1 MSPFGEN
8 LAFFATSAVVL
19 VVAEPPNAEARL
31 VASLRGAVEPLVH
44 APEAVQSARVGGI
57 GVVDNAV
64 LERERAHARPLA
76 RVGGGVGSSH
86 GRVLRVG
93 QRDLC
98 RVQRGTAALVV
109 VFDASLALLFF
120 GDRDV
125 EVEVEV
131 AAVRGCPG
139 KRPPHPPLVGPE
151 LLERRI
157 RDRPEHHVV
166 VGQVNYEPVEA
177 VRDRRARRTTCRVV
191 GPEHKVIDEELRA
204 PSEEVR
210 QRGAPLVGLEAILL
224 GDPNPRQLSP
234 SPSQLVAAPGEFLSA
249 RSSSIRAFSHSSRV
263 PVLCVVIVF
272 LPLRRM
278 SVLVS
283 I

>member
-31 VASLRGAVEPLVH
+31 VASVASLRGTVEPLVH

-109 VFDASLALLFF
+109 VFDASLVLLFF

-131 AAVRGCPG
+131 AAVRGF
-139 KRPPHPPLVGPE
+139 R
-151 LLERRI
+151 
-157 RDRPEHHVV
+157 
-166 VGQVNYEPVEA
+166 
-177 VRDRRARRTTCRVV
+177 
-191 GPEHKVIDEELRA
+191 ELR
-204 PSEEVR
+204 
-210 QRGAPLVGLEAILL
+210 L
-224 GDPNPRQLSP
+224 
-234 SPSQLVAAPGEFLSA
+234 
-249 RSSSIRAFSHSSRV
+249 
-263 PVLCVVIVF
+263 
-272 LPLRRM
+272 
-278 SVLVS
+278 
-283 I
+283 